1 MKRLLSDPV
10 LLSKRNALPKALSK
24 LEALHKVSES
34 ERLEGLLSVTRNFI
48 GDKAGRRG
56 ESLTAAEART
66 LLEQLNTAEPL
77 RNELHNLMSQLESL
91 VYSGLPE
98 QSRTE
103 ELQKLEDGVRQVI
116 QRIDEGKTE

>member
-1 MKRLLSDPV
+1 LG
-10 LLSKRNALPKALSK
+10 
-24 LEALHKVSES
+24 ES

-56 ESLTAAEART
+56 ESLTATEARA

-77 RNELHNLMSQLESL
+77 RNELHNLMSKLEGL

-103 ELQKLEDGVRQVI
+103 ELQKLGVAVRQII